1 MPSQRSRSGRGIVS
15 VCRALSILE
24 LFDAHTAELG
34 ITEMAER
41 LDLHKS
47 TLAGLVYTLE
57 NSGYLE
63 QNPTTRKYRLGV
75 KLVERAFVALGH
87 LEVTRVALPHL
98 ERLRNWRNETVNLA
112 VLDGDEVV
120 YIERLLGSQT
130 LGMRSEVG
138 KRAMA
143 HSTALGK
150 ALLSQL
156 PKSELDVFLANCDL
170 PPVTPNTITEPQELK
185 RELELVRSRGYAVDM
200 EEDQVGGAC
209 IAAPIFDHKGK
220 AIAAVSI
227 SVPMARLSP
236 SEIPHFGAKVMGT
249 AQAISQDLGYVPQ
262 DGAEVAQ
269 GANR

>member
-1 MPSQRSRSGRGIVS
+1 MPSQRSRGGRGIAS
-15 VCRALSILE
+15 VYRALSILE

-41 LDLHKS
+41 LALHKS

-57 NSGYLE
+57 SSGYLE

-98 ERLRNWRNETVNLA
+98 ERLRNWRDETVNLA

-120 YIERLLGSQT
+120 YIERLLSSQT

-138 KRAMA
+138 KRAMV

-156 PKSELDVFLANCDL
+156 PRSEVDAFLANCDL
-170 PPVTPNTITEPQELK
+170 APVTPNTITEPQELK
-185 RELELVRSRGYAVDM
+185 HELDLVRSRGYALDM
-200 EEDQVGGAC
+200 EEDQIGGAC

-227 SVPMARLSP
+227 SVPIARLRP
-236 SEIPHFGAKVMGT
+236 SEISHFGAKVIGT
-249 AQAISQDLGYVPQ
+249 ARAISEDLGYAPQ
-262 DGAEVAQ
+262 DAAKVTQ
-269 GANR
+269 GASR

>member
-1 MPSQRSRSGRGIVS
+1 MPSRRSRGERGIAS

-57 NSGYLE
+57 SSGYLE

-98 ERLRNWRNETVNLA
+98 ERLRNWRDETVNLA

-120 YIERLLGSQT
+120 YIERLLSSQT

-156 PKSELDVFLANCDL
+156 PRSELDTFLADRDL
-170 PPVTPNTITEPQELK
+170 PPITPNTITESQEFKQELD
-185 RELELVRSRGYAVDM
+185 LVRSRGYAVDM
-200 EEDQVGGAC
+200 EEDQIGGAC
-209 IAAPIFDHKGK
+209 IAAPIFDHKGE

-227 SVPMARLSP
+227 SVPVARLRP
-236 SEIPHFGAKVMGT
+236 SEVPDFGARVMRT
-249 AQAISQDLGYVPQ
+249 AHSISEDLGYVPQ
-262 DGAEVAQ
+262 EGAEVTR
-269 GANR
+269 GASR

>member
-1 MPSQRSRSGRGIVS
+1 MPCQQSRGGRGIAS
-15 VCRALSILE
+15 VCRALRVLE

-98 ERLRNWRNETVNLA
+98 ERLRDWRDETVNLA
-112 VLDGDEVV
+112 VLDEDEVV
-120 YIERLLGSQT
+120 YVERLLSSQT

-156 PKSELDVFLANCDL
+156 PRSELDAFLANCEL
-170 PPVTPNTITEPQELK
+170 PPVTPNTITKPKKLKHELN
-185 RELELVRSRGYAVDM
+185 LVRSRGYAVDM
-200 EEDQVGGAC
+200 EEDQIGGVC
-209 IAAPIFDHKGK
+209 VAAPVFDHKGK

-227 SVPMARLSP
+227 SVPIARLRP
-236 SEIPHFGAKVMGT
+236 SEVSHFGAEVMRT
-249 AQAISQDLGYVPQ
+249 ARAISEDLGYS
-262 DGAEVAQ
+262 AQ
-269 GANR
+269 NTAKVTQEAGR

>member
-1 MPSQRSRSGRGIVS
+1 MPSQRSRGGREIAS
-15 VCRALSILE
+15 VRRALSILE
-24 LFDAHTAELG
+24 LFDVHTAELG

-47 TLAGLVYTLE
+47 TVAGLVYTLE
-57 NSGYLE
+57 SSGYLE

-98 ERLRNWRNETVNLA
+98 ERLRNWRDETVNLA
-112 VLDGDEVV
+112 VLDRDEVV
-120 YIERLLGSQT
+120 YIERLLSSQT

-156 PKSELDVFLANCDL
+156 PRSELEAFLANCDF
-170 PPVTPNTITEPQELK
+170 PRVTPNTITQPKQLKHELD
-185 RELELVRSRGYAVDM
+185 LVRSRGYAVDM
-200 EEDQVGGAC
+200 EEDQIGGAC
-209 IAAPIFDHKGK
+209 IAAPIFDHRGK

-227 SVPMARLSP
+227 SVPIARLRP
-236 SEIPHFGAKVMGT
+236 SEVSHFGAKVMRT
-249 AQAISQDLGYVPQ
+249 ACAISEDLGYVPQ
-262 DGAEVAQ
+262 DGAKATR

>member
-1 MPSQRSRSGRGIVS
+1 MPSQRSRGGRGITS

-34 ITEMAER
+34 ITEMAAR
-41 LDLHKS
+41 LALHKS

-57 NSGYLE
+57 RSGYLE
-63 QNPTTRKYRLGV
+63 QNPATRKYRLGV

-87 LEVTRVALPHL
+87 LEVIRVALPHL
-98 ERLRNWRNETVNLA
+98 ERLRNWRDETVNLA

-120 YIERLLGSQT
+120 YIERLLSSQT

-156 PKSELDVFLANCDL
+156 PKNELDALLANCDL
-170 PPVTPNTITEPQELK
+170 AAITPNTIIEPQELK
-185 RELELVRSRGYAVDM
+185 CELELIRNRGYAADM
-200 EEDQVGGAC
+200 EEDQIGGAC
-209 IAAPIFDHKGK
+209 IAAPIFDHRRK
-220 AIAAVSI
+220 AIAAVGI
-227 SVPMARLSP
+227 PMPIARLSP
-236 SEIPHFGAKVMGT
+236 AEIPDFGAKVMGA
-249 AQAISQDLGYVPQ
+249 AQAISQDLGYMPQ
-262 DGAEVAQ
+262 DGAEVVP
-269 GANR
+269 GANS